1 VTVEAL
7 DGLDLVDAMG
17 ETVGTI
23 GRTYVDEVGSP
34 RMLCLS
40 IGALLPTLRLV
51 PADGIERTDGAVRTP
66 YLKDVIEESPV
77 FEGGDTLDSEILASV
92 LDYYA
97 HDGDLTAESADRDEA
112 AQPAPMPPEVVTVIG
127 ELDQRNRPAN
137 DFPD

>member
-17 ETVGTI
+17 ESVGTI
-23 GRTYVDEVGSP
+23 SRTYVDEVGSP
-34 RMLCLS
+34 RMLCVS

-51 PADGIERTDGAVRTP
+51 PADGIERTGGSVRTS

-77 FEGGDTLDSEILASV
+77 FEGGDTLDPDVVRSV

-97 HDGDLTAESADRDEA
+97 HDGDLTAEQEDGDEIADPA
-112 AQPAPMPPEVVTVIG
+112 AMPPEVVTVIG